1 MRKITIIRNEN
12 PYKIKRICLNSKV
25 IIKVYKGVV
34 RLKISL
40 FKRLNKA
47 YKKES
52 AQLFKWSYAQTL
64 KLKTMK
70 NNKEDLRPHELV
82 IINNI
87 DSIFIKL
94 SAEEI
99 KRVLRVINLKW
110 DNLNND

>member
-1 MRKITIIRNEN
+1 
-12 PYKIKRICLNSKV
+12 
-25 IIKVYKGVV
+25 
-34 RLKISL
+34 
-40 FKRLNKA
+40 
-47 YKKES
+47 
-52 AQLFKWSYAQTL
+52 
-64 KLKTMK
+64 MK